1 MHISVNGAEVARS
14 DFAKRPSVLAGGGE
28 TFDIGRD
35 RNAPVSDEY
44 QDEGVFTGDIR
55 KVEVD
60 VKLPAGAGASPMPT
74 EPQ

>member
-1 MHISVNGAEVARS
+1 MHIFVDGAEVARG
-14 DFAKRPSVLAGGGE
+14 DFAQRPSFLAGGGE

-60 VKLPAGAGASPMPT
+60 VKLPAGAGVPPAPT